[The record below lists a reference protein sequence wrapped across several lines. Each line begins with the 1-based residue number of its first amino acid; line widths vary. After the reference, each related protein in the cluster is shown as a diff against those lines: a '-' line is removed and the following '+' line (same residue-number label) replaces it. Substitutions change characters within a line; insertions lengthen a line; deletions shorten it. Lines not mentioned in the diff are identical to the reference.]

1 MRRRVL
7 LVIVAGAIALH
18 PRASSAQ
25 HKSMPVI
32 GLINPLSP
40 EPSPLMEAYL
50 RSLREGLA
58 EAGFTEGQNVVIEY
72 HWAEGHLDRLPALM
86 TDLVARKV
94 DVIAA
99 TGGSSVAQAAKAA
112 TARIPIVFAAATD
125 PVAVGLVASFAH
137 PGGNLTGI
145 AFLNTELMAKRFE
158 LLLDIAPEAQ
168 PIALL
173 VHPSNPGVEQA
184 TREVQD
190 AARAKG
196 VQLHILRA
204 ATSTEIDAAFASCD
218 QLHVKGLVVLND
230 PLFFD
235 RREQVA
241 ALASHYA
248 IAAIM
253 SWREFVDSG
262 GLISYGPSLK
272 DITRQQGFYIGRI
285 LRGEKPADLPV
296 QQPTKFE
303 LVINLKTAKAL
314 GLTVPQSLLQRV
326 DEVIE

>member
-1 MRRRVL
+1 
-7 LVIVAGAIALH
+7 
-18 PRASSAQ
+18 
-25 HKSMPVI
+25 MPVI
-32 GLINPLSP
+32 GLISPLSP
-40 EPSPLMEAYL
+40 EPGPLMDAYL

-112 TARIPIVFAAATD
+112 TATIPIVFAAATD
-125 PVAVGLVASFAH
+125 PVVVGLVASFAH

-145 AFLNTELMAKRFE
+145 AFLNTELTAKRFE
-158 LLLDIAPEAQ
+158 VLLDIAPEAH

-173 VHPSNPGVEQA
+173 VYPSNPGVEQA

-196 VQLHILRA
+196 VQLHILSA

-218 QLHVKGLVVLND
+218 LLHVKGLVVLND
-230 PLFFD
+230 PLFFAWG
-235 RREQVA
+235 EQVA
-241 ALASHYA
+241 ALASRYA

-262 GLISYGPSLK
+262 GLISYGPSLM
-272 DITRQQGFYIGRI
+272 DITRQQGFYIGRV
-285 LRGEKPADLPV
+285 LRGEKPANLPV

-314 GLTVPQSLLQRV
+314 GLTVPQSLLARA

>member
-1 MRRRVL
+1 MRRRDL
-7 LVIVAGAIALH
+7 LAIVAGAIFHQCA
-18 PRASSAQ
+18 ASAQ
-25 HKSMPVI
+25 QKTMPVI

-40 EPSPLMEAYL
+40 EPGPLMEAYL

-72 HWAEGHLDRLPALM
+72 RWAEGHLDRLPALM
-86 TDLVARKV
+86 TDLVAHKV

-112 TARIPIVFAAATD
+112 TATIPIVFAAAID

-158 LLLDIAPEAQ
+158 LLLDIAPKAQ

-173 VHPSNPGVEQA
+173 VHPSNPGLEQA

-196 VQLHILRA
+196 VQLHILTA
-204 ATSTEIDAAFASCD
+204 TTSTEIDEAFASCD
-218 QLHVKGLVVLND
+218 RLRVKGLAVLND

-241 ALASHYA
+241 ALASRYA
-248 IAAIM
+248 IATIM
-253 SWREFVDSG
+253 PWRQFVDSG
-262 GLISYGPSLK
+262 GLISYGPSLMV
-272 DITRQQGFYIGRI
+272 ITRQQGFYIGRI

-303 LVINLKTAKAL
+303 LVVNLKTAKAL
-314 GLTVPQSLLQRV
+314 GITIPQSLLASA

>member
-1 MRRRVL
+1 MNRRDL
-7 LVIVAGAIALH
+7 LLGLGGVIAAPFVAH
-18 PRASSAQ
+18 AQ
-25 HKSMPVI
+25 QKRIPVI

-40 EPSPLMEAYL
+40 EPGPLMEAYL

-58 EAGFTEGQNVVIEY
+58 EAGFTEGQNVVIESR
-72 HWAEGHLDRLPALM
+72 WAEGHLDRLPALLAE
-86 TDLVARKV
+86 LVTRKV

-112 TARIPIVFAAATD
+112 TATIPIVFAAAID
-125 PVAVGLVASFAH
+125 PVAIGLVASFAH

-145 AFLNTELMAKRFE
+145 AFLNTELTAKRFE
-158 LLLDIAPEAQ
+158 LLLDITPEAQ

-173 VHPSNPGVEQA
+173 VHPSNPGLEQA

-196 VQLHILRA
+196 VQLHILSA
-204 ATSTEIDAAFASCD
+204 ATSIEIDAAFASCD

-241 ALASHYA
+241 ALASRYA

-253 SWREFVDSG
+253 PWRQFVDSG
-262 GLISYGPSLK
+262 GLISYGPNLM

-285 LRGEKPADLPV
+285 LKGEKPADLPV

-314 GLTVPQSLLQRV
+314 ALIVPQRLLAQA
-326 DEVIE
+326 DDVIE